1 MIAKTINYTDFMGTE
16 RTEELHFNLT
26 QTELVELSMDL
37 PDGLVESVN
46 AENGEVDP
54 NTVGMKILEALG
66 GKGVFEFIKKL
77 LLKSYG
83 RIAEDG
89 RRFEKSEKLS
99 EEFSQTIAYDTIV
112 MELMSDEE
120 AAANFVNNVLSASAN
135 KKIAALPTQK

>member
-1 MIAKTINYTDFMGTE
+1 MVAKTVKYTDFMGTE
-16 RTEELHFNLT
+16 RTEEHFFNLT

-37 PDGLVESVN
+37 PDGLLESVSDEGENMDVN
-46 AENGEVDP
+46 AAGV
-54 NTVGMKILEALG
+54 KILEALG
-66 GKGVFEFIKKL
+66 GKGVFEFIKTL

-99 EEFSQTIAYDTIV
+99 EEFSQTLAYDQIV
-112 MELMSDEE
+112 MELMSDENE
-120 AAANFVNNVLSASAN
+120 AANFVNNILSASAG